1 MDMCICS
8 FLFVYIDTY
17 TYRACTCNF
26 IQSISWYT
34 MIIRWSCHVW
44 VRWPVL
50 CAPGSLLSD
59 ASAMANV
66 RCSFGTPVPQRGRP
80 YSMDTRIWLAKLR
93 RWGSGICLDAGWC
106 WRMDDQKAVGSG
118 FCLGLNLSLLGEACR
133 SRGIGNWHWAGLMI
147 PPWSF
152 GISRQGGL
160 WSETC
165 DKCAWHQQKS
175 VIMREKMLQ
184 ICCKKIGSQ
193 GLLAISV
200 IFFYETWCKT
210 STTRWVNLC
219 CQQGRAVLEVSSC
232 PLTHF
237 PGLL

>member
-1 MDMCICS
+1 MIYDDHSMIMSCMSQVTGAVCTWEPAFRCLS
-8 FLFVYIDTY
+8 YGECTLQLWHPCATA
-17 TYRACTCNF
+17 RAAVLNGHTNL
-26 IQSISWYT
+26 ISKAEAL
-34 MIIRWSCHVW
+34 RVW
-44 VRWPVL
+44 NMLGCWMVLTHGWPESSWFGIL
-50 CAPGSLLSD
+50 
-59 ASAMANV
+59 
-66 RCSFGTPVPQRGRP
+66 FGTKFEPFGR
-80 YSMDTRIWLAKLR
+80 SLQVSWDRELALSWADDSTLKLWDLKAGGVFGR
-93 RWGSGICLDAGWC
+93 KHVTNVLGIN
-106 WRMDDQKAVGSG
+106 K
-118 FCLGLNLSLLGEACR
+118 
-133 SRGIGNWHWAGLMI
+133 
-147 PPWSF
+147 
-152 GISRQGGL
+152 
-160 WSETC
+160 
-165 DKCAWHQQKS
+165 KS

>member
-44 VRWPVL
+44 VRWQVL

-152 GISRQGGL
+152 GISRQGGSL
-160 WSETC
+160 VGNMWQMCLASTKKC
-165 DKCAWHQQKS
+165 DNAGEN
-175 VIMREKMLQ
+175 VANMLQ
-184 ICCKKIGSQ
+184 KNWFTGAVGNICN
-193 GLLAISV
+193 
-200 IFFYETWCKT
+200 FFLWNM
-210 STTRWVNLC
+210 V
-219 CQQGRAVLEVSSC
+219 QD
-232 PLTHF
+232 
-237 PGLL
+237 